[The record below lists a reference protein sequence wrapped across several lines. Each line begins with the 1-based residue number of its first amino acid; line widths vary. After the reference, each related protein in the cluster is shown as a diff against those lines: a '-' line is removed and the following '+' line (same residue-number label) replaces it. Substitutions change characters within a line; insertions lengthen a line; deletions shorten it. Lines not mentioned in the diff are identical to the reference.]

1 MTTIRV
7 ISNGFGE
14 DLIAC
19 KIIDAFDLNV
29 VTFDAFPLV
38 GQGNEYKKRQ
48 INLKLQ
54 QTVLP
59 SGGFLLKIKD
69 IIRDLRHGLASQF
82 FYQRQVILDHKAD
95 YQLVVGDIYAL
106 YLASKSSAS
115 IIFLPTAKTERAIP
129 HWGIEFSFIRKH
141 CDMVFP
147 RDTETHQKMLQK
159 GISSYF
165 FGNPMFDDMASTC
178 PKPRLFTI
186 GILPGSRDE
195 GLLNLAL
202 ILRVLSQLKLNK
214 QCLFKVALPPHFSDE
229 QLISLTNDLSWMF
242 MNNGQERFFI
252 NNTFKVIVSNQFFDV
267 LQESSLIIGLAGTA
281 NEQAMFTKRPVVSF
295 IGCGPQSSQ
304 KRFKQQALL
313 IDGAQH
319 IFIDSNNPIKIAKK
333 LSDII
338 NNQLFEWYPLSDF
351 SQNISREIKNCIALK
366 FKLSSD

>member
-19 KIIDAFDLNV
+19 KIIDAFGSNS

-48 INLKLQ
+48 IRLKLQ

-69 IIRDLRHGLASQF
+69 IFRDLRHGLLSQF
-82 FYQRQVILDHKAD
+82 VYQRQVILDHQAD

-106 YLASKSSAS
+106 YMASKSSAP
-115 IIFLPTAKTERAIP
+115 IIFFPTAKTERAIP
-129 HWGIEFSFIRKH
+129 HWGIEFGFIRKN
-141 CDMVFP
+141 CSMVFP

-165 FGNPMFDDMASTC
+165 FGNPMFDGMDSKC
-178 PKPRLFTI
+178 SKPEVLTI
-186 GILPGSRDE
+186 GLLPGSRDE

-202 ILRVLSQLKLNK
+202 ILQVISQLKLTK
-214 QCLFKVALPPHFSDE
+214 SCAFKVALPPHFTDD
-229 QLISLTNDLSWMF
+229 QLIHLTNDLPWTF
-242 MNNGQERFFI
+242 MNNGQERRFTH
-252 NNTFKVIVSNQFFDV
+252 NLLKVIVSSQFFDV

-281 NEQAMFTKRPVVSF
+281 NEQAMFAKRPVVSF
-295 IGCGPQSSQ
+295 IGCGPQSSR

-313 IDGAQH
+313 IEGAKH
-319 IFIDSNNPIKIAKK
+319 IFIDSNNPLKIAKK

-338 NNQLFEWYPLSDF
+338 NNQSFDWYPLSDF
-351 SQNISREIKNCIALK
+351 LQNASSEIKDCIASK
-366 FKLSSD
+366 FKLFSD